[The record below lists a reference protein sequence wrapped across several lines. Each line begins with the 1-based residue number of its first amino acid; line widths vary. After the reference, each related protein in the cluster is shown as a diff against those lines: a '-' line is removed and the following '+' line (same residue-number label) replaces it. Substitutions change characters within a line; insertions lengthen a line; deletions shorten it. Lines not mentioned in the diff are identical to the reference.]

1 MQNQELVVTS
11 SPHLREKTSVAEI
24 MWTVNLSLIPV
35 MLAASYFF
43 GLRALVIIAVSIISC
58 VLTEYIFLRVRNL
71 EVTLSDGSAV
81 VTGIL
86 LALTMPP
93 TIPLW
98 VVAIAAVVAITL
110 GKQVFGGL
118 GKNPF
123 NPALIGRAF
132 VTAAYPVLIT
142 TWTFDGQTAATP
154 LNLKMMEG
162 EITPYWNLF
171 IGNIP
176 GSLGETSAFLILL
189 GAALL
194 IYKGYL
200 NWRIPAGM
208 LSTVFL
214 STWLMGQDPVFH
226 LLAGSLLLGAFYYA
240 TDMVTTPV
248 TTRGRWIFGVGVGI
262 FVVIIRLWGGYPEGV
277 MYSILL
283 MNMTVPLINRFTRP
297 RSLGEVK

>member
-1 MQNQELVVTS
+1 MQSQELVVTS
-11 SPHLREKTSVAEI
+11 SPHLREETSVAEI
-24 MWTVNLSLIPV
+24 MWTVNISLVPV
-35 MLAASYFF
+35 MLAASYVF
-43 GLRALVIIAVSIISC
+43 GLRALAIIAVSIISC
-58 VLTEYIFLRVRNL
+58 SLTEYIFLRARNK
-71 EVTLSDGSAV
+71 EVTLTDGSAV

-93 TIPLW
+93 AIPLW
-98 VVAIAAVVAITL
+98 VVAIAAVVAIAL

-118 GKNPF
+118 GNNPF

-162 EITPYWNLF
+162 EITPYWDLF

-208 LSTVFL
+208 LTTVFL
-214 STWLMGQDPVFH
+214 LTWLMGHDPVFH

-240 TDMVTTPV
+240 TDMVTTPI
-248 TTRGRWIFGVGVGI
+248 TPRGRWLFGVGAGV

-283 MNMTVPLINRFTRP
+283 MNMTVPIINRFTRP
-297 RSLGEVK
+297 RSLGEVN

>member
-1 MQNQELVVTS
+1 MQSQDLVVTS
-11 SPHLREKTSVAEI
+11 SPHIREKTSVAEI
-24 MWTVNLSLIPV
+24 MWTVSLSLLPV
-35 MLAASYFF
+35 MLVATYVF
-43 GLRALVIIAVSIISC
+43 GWRALVIIATSVVSC
-58 VLTEYIFLRVRNL
+58 LLTEYIFLKIRNK
-71 EVTLSDGSAV
+71 EVTLTDGSAV

-93 TIPLW
+93 EMPLW
-98 VVAIAAVVAITL
+98 VVVIAAVVAITL

-118 GKNPF
+118 GYNPF
-123 NPALIGRAF
+123 NPALVGRAF

-142 TWTFDGQTAATP
+142 TFTFDGQTAATP

-162 EITPYWNLF
+162 EMTAYWDLF
-171 IGNIP
+171 IGNVP
-176 GSLGETSAFLILL
+176 GSLGETSAFFVLL
-189 GAALL
+189 GAAIL

-208 LSTVFL
+208 VSTVFIL
-214 STWLMGQDPVFH
+214 TWVLGHNPVFH
-226 LLAGSLLLGAFYYA
+226 LLAGSLLIGAFYYA

-248 TTRGRWIFGVGVGI
+248 TALGRWIFGIGAGI
-262 FVVIIRLWGGYPEGV
+262 FVVIIRLYGGYPEGV

-283 MNMTVPLINRFTRP
+283 MNMTVPLINKFTRP

>member
-1 MQNQELVVTS
+1 MQSQELVVTS
-11 SPHLREKTSVAEI
+11 SPHLREETSVAEI
-24 MWTVNLSLIPV
+24 MWTVNISLVPV
-35 MLAASYFF
+35 MLAASYVF
-43 GLRALVIIAVSIISC
+43 GLRALAIIAVSIISC
-58 VLTEYIFLRVRNL
+58 SLTEYIFLRARNK
-71 EVTLSDGSAV
+71 EVTLTDGSAV

-93 TIPLW
+93 AIPLW
-98 VVAIAAVVAITL
+98 VVAIAAVVAIAL

-118 GKNPF
+118 GNNPF

-208 LSTVFL
+208 LTTVFL
-214 STWLMGQDPVFH
+214 LTWLMGHDPVFH

-240 TDMVTTPV
+240 TDMVTTPI
-248 TTRGRWIFGVGVGI
+248 TPRGRWLFGVGAGV

-283 MNMTVPLINRFTRP
+283 MNMTVPIINRFTRP
-297 RSLGEVK
+297 RSLGEVN